1 MSVAFVQTS
10 ITLAPTAITVTFV
23 PTTVTF
29 EPQLLLHQSQWICT
43 SHNYFFT
50 NLIFQRD
57 SFVDQVSVF
66 QGTFWTEQ
74 GWPSSCLEDGR
85 VSKWQPP
92 CLMHHAVSQGRPRW
106 LSGREPT
113 CQCRRRR
120 FDPWVRKIPW
130 RREWR
135 LIPTFLPGK
144 CHGQRSRQAAVHK
157 LTKSQTRLSNKTTTT
172 LSARGWWPHTA
183 SWRLLS

>member
-1 MSVAFVQTS
+1 MGYWACSTIPEGQFCRPSKCFPGDFLNWTRM
-10 ITLAPTAITVTFV
+10 AI
-23 PTTVTF
+23 
-29 EPQLLLHQSQWICT
+29 QLL
-43 SHNYFFT
+43 
-50 NLIFQRD
+50 RRRK
-57 SFVDQVSVF
+57 SFKMAAS
-66 QGTFWTEQ
+66 
-74 GWPSSCLEDGR
+74 
-85 VSKWQPP
+85 

-106 LSGREPT
+106 LSGREPA

-157 LTKSQTRLSNKTTTT
+157 LTKSQTWLSNKTTTT